1 MNSSNNNGNNIDI
14 HIEQLLRIREGDQK
28 AFEMLYKAYYLQL
41 ARFSWRYVESKA
53 VAEEL
58 VQELFADLWQDRKNI
73 PLEGS
78 IRAYLYR
85 AIRNRSLN
93 YLKHKNVAR
102 KYNNEWVEENME
114 EHMTIHYEDQ
124 SHKEKERVQEELK
137 KSIETLD
144 PKIKATFKMH
154 RFDGLTY
161 KEIADILDVSVKTVE
176 YRMTKALKLL
186 RSKLSHL
193 IALLLLI
200 TN

>member
-1 MNSSNNNGNNIDI
+1 MDSSDRNSNKIDTD
-14 HIEQLLRIREGDQK
+14 IEQLLRIREGEQE
-28 AFEMLYKAYYLQL
+28 AFEKLYKAHYLQL
-41 ARFSWRYVESKA
+41 ARFSWRYVKSKA

-58 VQELFADLWQDRKNI
+58 VQELFADLWQDRENI

-78 IRAYLYR
+78 IRAYLYK

-93 YLKHKNVAR
+93 HLKHKNVAR
-102 KYNNEWVEENME
+102 KYNNEWVEENTE
-114 EHMTIHYEDQ
+114 EHMTIQYEDH
-124 SHKEKERVQEELK
+124 SNKKKERVQEELK

-144 PKIKATFKMH
+144 PKIKTTFKMH

-200 TN
+200 AN

>member
-1 MNSSNNNGNNIDI
+1 MDSCDHTNNDIDI
-14 HIEQLLRIREGDQK
+14 ELLLRVRDGDQE
-28 AFEMLYKAYYLQL
+28 AFEVLYKAHYLQL
-41 ARFSWRYVESKA
+41 ARFSWRYVQSKA

-58 VQELFADLWQDRKNI
+58 VQELFADIWQDRKNI

-93 YLKHKNVAR
+93 YLKHKKVAR
-102 KYNNEWVEENME
+102 KYNNEWMDLNTE
-114 EHMTIHYEDQ
+114 EHMTIQYDDQ
-124 SHKEKERVQEELK
+124 SNKKKVQEELK

-144 PKIKATFKMH
+144 PKIKTTFKMH

-161 KEIADILDVSVKTVE
+161 KEIADILEVSVKTVE

-200 TN
+200 SN